1 MSSHDTTA
9 PDANSEE
16 RPADGVT
23 GGRHEPAEFVLGRL
37 EARMAERGL
46 RAHIYLTER
55 SVVEFATRRKRTD
68 RPLER
73 NVGPE
78 PVRRVLAELLR
89 PRTEP
94 RSWLT
99 RLHAVAAGPSRVPAP
114 TLWNSPA
121 LVVTGAMASRAL
133 CAALE
138 HEQAY
143 PPETIERLMQ
153 EAEMDEDEAASM
165 FEDVTGKPLKP
176 RDPR

>member
-1 MSSHDTTA
+1 MSSHDTVA
-9 PDANSEE
+9 LHADQQE
-16 RPADGVT
+16 RPTDVVLR
-23 GGRHEPAEFVLGRL
+23 GRHDPAELVLRRL
-37 EARMAERGL
+37 EARMAESGL

-55 SVVEFATRRKRTD
+55 TVVEFATRRKRAD

-78 PVRRVLAELLR
+78 PVRRILAELLR
-89 PRTEP
+89 PEAEP

-99 RLHAVAAGPSRVPAP
+99 RLHAVAAGRNRVPGP

-138 HEQAY
+138 HEPAY
-143 PPETIERLMQ
+143 TAETIDCLMQ
-153 EAEMDEDEAASM
+153 EADVDEDEAASM
-165 FEDVTGKPLKP
+165 FEDVTGKPP
-176 RDPR
+176 RPRTAR

>member
-1 MSSHDTTA
+1 MSSHNTA
-9 PDANSEE
+9 ALDADQEE
-16 RPADGVT
+16 RSAAAPI
-23 GGRHEPAEFVLGRL
+23 GGRREPVELVLGRL

-55 SVVEFATRRKRTD
+55 TVVEFATRRKRTD

-78 PVRRVLAELLR
+78 PIRRVLAELLR
-89 PRTEP
+89 PDTEP
-94 RSWLT
+94 RSWLR
-99 RLHAVAAGPSRVPAP
+99 RLHAVAAGRNGVPAP

-138 HEQAY
+138 HEPAY
-143 PPETIERLMQ
+143 PAEIIDCLMQ
-153 EAEMDEDEAASM
+153 EADMDEDEAASM
-165 FEDVTGKPLKP
+165 SEDVTGKPLKP
-176 RDPR
+176 RPAR

>member
-1 MSSHDTTA
+1 MSSHDTA
-9 PDANSEE
+9 ALDADQEE
-16 RPADGVT
+16 RSADVVT
-23 GGRHEPAEFVLGRL
+23 GGGHEPAELVLGRL
-37 EARMAERGL
+37 EARMAESGL
-46 RAHIYLTER
+46 RAHIYLTQR
-55 SVVEFATRRKRTD
+55 TVVEFATRRKRAD

-89 PRTEP
+89 PETQP
-94 RSWLT
+94 QSWLT
-99 RLHAVAAGPSRVPAP
+99 RLHAVAAGRSRVPAP

-138 HEQAY
+138 HEPAY
-143 PPETIERLMQ
+143 PAETIDCLMQ
-153 EAEMDEDEAASM
+153 EADMGEDEAVSM

-176 RDPR
+176 RTAR